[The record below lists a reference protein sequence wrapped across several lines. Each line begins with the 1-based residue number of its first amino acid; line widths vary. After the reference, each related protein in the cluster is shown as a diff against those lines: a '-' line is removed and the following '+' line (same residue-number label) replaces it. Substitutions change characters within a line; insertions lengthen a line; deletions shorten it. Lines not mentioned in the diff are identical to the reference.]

1 MKFKNYV
8 LTIVKALALTAM
20 TVGLANC
27 SKDDNNSGSSNTYY
41 WSNSICYQN
50 VNGTAVQVNQT
61 YCSTNSTYSYNTSG
75 QCIITATGQQ
85 VAQTYCSTNSTY
97 SYNAYGQCIIT
108 STGQQV
114 AQTYCANNGTSG
126 QYVMS
131 GNQCYQVSGTQYI
144 PVNYTYCMGNTG
156 GATSQTCSGVYY
168 YGGMSYN
175 CGVTH
180 NCSGVVMQNQYG
192 QSVQCL

>member
-8 LTIVKALALTAM
+8 LTIMKALVLTAM

-27 SKDDNNSGSSNTYY
+27 AKDDNNSGSASTYY
-41 WSNSICYQN
+41 MGANGSCYQT
-50 VNGTAVQVNQT
+50 VNGQAVVVNNT
-61 YCSTNSTYSYNTSG
+61 YCSNTTSAYSYNQYN
-75 QCIITATGQQ
+75 QCI
-85 VAQTYCSTNSTY
+85 V
-97 SYNAYGQCIIT
+97 T

-114 AQTYCANNGTSG
+114 AASFCTNSGTG
-126 QYVMS
+126 NYVMS

-144 PVNYTYCMGNTG
+144 PVNYTYCMNQG
-156 GATSQTCSGVYY
+156 GATTSQACSGVYY
-168 YGGMSYN
+168 YNNQQYN

-192 QSVQCL
+192 QSVRCL

>member
-8 LTIVKALALTAM
+8 LTIMKALVLTAM

-27 SKDDNNSGSSNTYY
+27 SKDDNNSGTSNIYY
-41 WSNSICYQN
+41 WGANNICYQN
-50 VNGTAVQVNQT
+50 VNGQAVQVNQT
-61 YCSTNSTYSYNTSG
+61 YCSTNSTYAYNSAGVCT
-75 QCIITATGQQ
+75 IK
-85 VAQTYCSTNSTY
+85 
-97 SYNAYGQCIIT
+97 

-114 AQTYCANNGTSG
+114 AQSYCTNSGTTG

-156 GATSQTCSGVYY
+156 GATTSQTCSGVYY
-168 YGGMSYN
+168 YGGQQYN

-180 NCSGVVMQNQYG
+180 NCSGVIMQNQYG